1 MRPMIR
7 QGVLAAVGSHRKRVP
22 RHSMWAGGLVGGRS
36 RDRVELESSEVSTT
50 MDLYVHAYEEGLRG
64 AVATPDQ
71 ALSV

>member
-1 MRPMIR
+1 
-7 QGVLAAVGSHRKRVP
+7 
-22 RHSMWAGGLVGGRS
+22 MWAGGLVGGRS